1 MEHKGTGT
9 GRANMRGRR
18 GLARRFLVVSIAVV
32 CIGGAGVFGFLGY
45 SRGNGLNGPDGQAGG
60 FTVKRGDLVISV
72 TETGDIKAVNS
83 TDIKCEVEGRT
94 AIVNIVPEGTYITA
108 EDVRNGKVLVEL
120 DSSKL
125 REELAQ
131 RQIDLATAEANHA
144 EAREAY
150 EIQVKQNESDI
161 TAAGLKVRFA
171 LIDLQ
176 KYVGEQAAGRLLEK
190 PDPNADSRQVI
201 ATLLQDPNRLGGEA
215 QQKLRELTGAI
226 TLAEANLQNAIYTL
240 EWTQKLRAKEYVA
253 ETQLQRD
260 RLDKQ
265 RLEIEREKAQIARDL
280 FMRYEFPKE
289 VEKLWSDH
297 EETRRE
303 LERTE
308 ARSRSQLAQ
317 AKAKLTGAE
326 ATLSLRQERLEKVRK
341 QLAAC
346 VIKAPGVGQVV
357 YRSSTE
363 RWSDVK
369 IEQGAE
375 VTEGYK
381 IITIPDTSEMKVE
394 VKIHETWIDK
404 IQPGQAARI
413 TIAAFPDKTFTGKV
427 LRKAPL
433 ADLDNW
439 LNPDLKAYATDV
451 SIDGTHDAL
460 KTGMTGKVEVIVE
473 ELHDVLY
480 VPIQS
485 VTATGET
492 KVCYVLGSTPQRRE
506 VQTGLF
512 NDNFVEIKSGLEEGE
527 RVLLNPPRWNEQ
539 QNDPEKTE
547 PDAS

>member
-1 MEHKGTGT
+1 
-9 GRANMRGRR
+9 
-18 GLARRFLVVSIAVV
+18 
-32 CIGGAGVFGFLGY
+32 
-45 SRGNGLNGPDGQAGG
+45 
-60 FTVKRGDLVISV
+60 V

-131 RQIDLATAEANHA
+131 RQIDLAAAEANHA

-317 AKAKLTGAE
+317 TKAKLTGAE

-439 LNPDLKAYATDV
+439 LNPDRH
-451 SIDGTHDAL
+451 DGQGRGDRGGVARC
-460 KTGMTGKVEVIVE
+460 
-473 ELHDVLY
+473 
-480 VPIQS
+480 S
-485 VTATGET
+485 VRAHPVGDGHRRNEGLLRSREHAPAARGANGPVQRQFRGDQERPGGGRARPAEPTPLERAAERPGEDRAGR
-492 KVCYVLGSTPQRRE
+492 VLGLCAAGRSRS
-506 VQTGLF
+506 VSYG
-512 NDNFVEIKSGLEEGE
+512 DCSAGE
-527 RVLLNPPRWNEQ
+527 SV
-539 QNDPEKTE
+539 
-547 PDAS
+547 